1 MAKTAPEYESIGESM
16 EKLQKLRRGVTA
28 LLSLLILIISIF
40 ETATVNAGIKEADV
54 FLDSNWTYAGEST
67 PFADGGWLQA
77 ICDTE
82 NYIIGVENASNTN
95 SDPDTLVAFY
105 KNDYDENGNPVQQFS
120 YAKHVTQMDY
130 EHCNG
135 MTYDPVDKR
144 ILIAG
149 GKALNKEN
157 TGCIFIVDSETL
169 GYIEKVKIAEKGR
182 VSAVDY
188 WEKND
193 QFVFLIGVTQTSFK
207 LSLIH
212 I

>member
-1 MAKTAPEYESIGESM
+1 MHYYGKDVY
-16 EKLQKLRRGVTA
+16 KRQ
-28 LLSLLILIISIF
+28 
-40 ETATVNAGIKEADV
+40 ATVNAGIKEADV

-120 YAKHVTQMDY
+120 YAKHVDVYKSQGLSIYCVDCVQEICGIFSGVCVYRFNLLEFLQQMRSCLLY
-130 EHCNG
+130 
-135 MTYDPVDKR
+135 TS
-144 ILIAG
+144 
-149 GKALNKEN
+149 
-157 TGCIFIVDSETL
+157 FQSERDW
-169 GYIEKVKIAEKGR
+169 KGR
-182 VSAVDY
+182 VGCYAP
-188 WEKND
+188 WK
-193 QFVFLIGVTQTSFK
+193 I

-212 I
+212 IFGRESLPGRVSEKYSSGVRNFHFRGNGTSFFL